1 MRDLRG
7 NRIMQIRTPAVAG
20 MFYPKETHE
29 LKSAIH
35 DCFLHPF
42 GPGKTPPLENDEK
55 ILGVICPHA
64 GYMYSGPI
72 ATNSF
77 YHISSQKPE
86 LVIIIGPNHWGIGCN
101 VAVMKEGQWQTPLG
115 NVEVDTDSAIK
126 LNEISK
132 MTELD
137 FFSHTKD
144 HSLEVQVPMLQE
156 IYSHKFKILPI
167 ILIDQGCKTAR
178 ELGKALAKIAK
189 IKKTVIIGSS
199 DFTHYEENSYAY
211 KQDKLLIEPILELD
225 VERFYSILQEN
236 QISACGY
243 GAIASTMVACKELGA
258 SKGTLLK
265 YATSGDVV
273 GDKSSVVGYASIVFS

>member
-1 MRDLRG
+1 
-7 NRIMQIRTPAVAG
+7 MQIRTPAVAG

-29 LKSAIH
+29 LKSAIR
-35 DCFLHPF
+35 DCFLHRF
-42 GPGKTPPLENDEK
+42 GPGKTPPAENNNK
-55 ILGVICPHA
+55 VLGVICPHA

-101 VAVMKEGQWQTPLG
+101 VAAMKEGQWQTPLG
-115 NVEVDTDSAIK
+115 DVEIDTESAIK
-126 LNEISK
+126 LHEISK
-132 MTELD
+132 LVELD

-167 ILIDQGCKTAR
+167 ILIDQGYKAAK
-178 ELGKALAKIAK
+178 EIGKAIAEIAK

-199 DFTHYEENSYAY
+199 DFTHYEENSHAY
-211 KQDKLLIEPILELD
+211 RQDKLLIEPILDLD
-225 VERFYSILQEN
+225 VDRFYSVLQEN

-243 GAIASTMVACKELGA
+243 GAIASTMIACKELGA

-265 YATSGDVV
+265 YATSGDVA
-273 GDKSSVVGYASIVFS
+273 GDKSSVVGYASIAFS